1 MTLIQL
7 QNTLATHGICL
18 TITPKSVKNINFRVG
33 AGYVAVSV
41 PKTLGVNDTQVANA
55 ICQRLDWIINTHQK
69 LLTKQANKASHLNN
83 HLWGE
88 PYAFANENEKR
99 QIYRQELAKEIHA
112 IYPHWQQIVGKS
124 ANKITL
130 KSLKSRWGSCNTR
143 THNINLAIEL
153 AAFPKPCT
161 AYVLVHELCH
171 LHYANHS
178 KDFWAC
184 VKKAMPD
191 YQAWHDLLRGK
202 GDL

>member
-18 TITPKSVKNINFRVG
+18 TVTPKSVKNINFRVG

-88 PYAFANENEKR
+88 PYAFANENEKDKF
-99 QIYRQELAKEIHA
+99 IDKN
-112 IYPHWQQIVGKS
+112 WQKKFTPFIRIGNRLW
-124 ANKITL
+124 ANPPTKL
-130 KSLKSRWGSCNTR
+130 
-143 THNINLAIEL
+143 
-153 AAFPKPCT
+153 P
-161 AYVLVHELCH
+161 
-171 LHYANHS
+171 
-178 KDFWAC
+178 
-184 VKKAMPD
+184 
-191 YQAWHDLLRGK
+191 
-202 GDL
+202 

>member
-1 MTLIQL
+1 MIHKSLTPFANALTGSSTLTKK
-7 QNTLATHGICL
+7 TLA
-18 TITPKSVKNINFRVG
+18 
-33 AGYVAVSV
+33 
-41 PKTLGVNDTQVANA
+41 
-55 ICQRLDWIINTHQK
+55 
-69 LLTKQANKASHLNN
+69 KQASKAKYSENR
-83 HLWGE
+83 LWGE
-88 PYAFANENEKR
+88 PYEFANENEKR

-153 AAFPKPCT
+153 AAFPKPCA

-171 LHYANHS
+171 LHFANHS

-191 YQAWHDLLRGK
+191 YQKWHDLLKGK

>member
-1 MTLIQL
+1 MTLIEI
-7 QNTLATHGICL
+7 QNILATHGILL
-18 TITPKSVKNINFRVG
+18 TITPKAVKNVNFRVG
-33 AGYVAVSV
+33 VGQVTLSI
-41 PKTLGVNDTQVANA
+41 PKALRPNDDKIIA
-55 ICQRLDWIINTHQK
+55 IIHQRLDWIINAHQK
-69 LLTKQANKASHLNN
+69 LLTKQANKAKHSENR
-83 HLWGE
+83 LWGE
-88 PYAFANENEKR
+88 PYQFANENEKR

-184 VKKAMPD
+184 VEKAMPD
-191 YQAWHDLLRGK
+191 YQKWHDLLKGK
-202 GDL
+202 GVL